1 MAVVVAVDSQP
12 LTSFAAV
19 QGIDMGYYVRAFCRS
34 PGVPTLRQALD
45 SVRAK
50 GIDLQSSDP
59 ADLDNPTWT
68 HLALL
73 YKKGKKPILVECNR
87 ETADNPLCRDEVKG
101 FLDEISR
108 LPDSA
113 GKTRVIDHLNGTE
126 FIIACQLPVLNMG
139 DDQAGYLANDAFLR
153 YFEAH
158 CGGMIQADG
167 EGFYAG
173 QEMVLE
179 ME

>member
-1 MAVVVAVDSQP
+1 
-12 LTSFAAV
+12 
-19 QGIDMGYYVRAFCRS
+19 MGYYVRAFCTT
-34 PGVPTLRQALD
+34 PEVPTIRQVLD
-45 SVRAK
+45 AVLAK
-50 GIDLQSSDP
+50 GIDLQP
-59 ADLDNPTWT
+59 ADASDLDNTTWT

-87 ETADNPLCRDEVKG
+87 DTPDDPLCRNEVKG
-101 FLDEISR
+101 FLDEIGR
-108 LPDSA
+108 LADSA
-113 GKTRVIDHLNGTE
+113 GKTRVIDHLNGTK
-126 FIIACQLPVLNMG
+126 FIVACQLPVLNMA

-153 YFEAH
+153 YFEQH
-158 CGGMIQADG
+158 CSGMIQADG